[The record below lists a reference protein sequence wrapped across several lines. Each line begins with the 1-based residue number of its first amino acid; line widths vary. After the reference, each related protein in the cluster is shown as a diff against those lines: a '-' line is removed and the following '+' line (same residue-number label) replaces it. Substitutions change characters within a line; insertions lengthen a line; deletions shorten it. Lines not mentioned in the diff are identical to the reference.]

1 MGWAPSLLVNQAP
14 AAGGFVVIPKRF
26 VIAACVCLATATLW
40 PSEAL
45 AQRRVGHVR
54 PVRSV
59 VVLGGG
65 FFYNP
70 FFYYSPFYWGG
81 WYPGFGYGGY
91 PSAPYGYGYGYGP
104 AISEARLQIKPR
116 DAEVFVDG
124 YYVGRVDNFDG
135 VFQRLDL
142 PPGEHEITVY
152 RDGYRTYRQKNLFRP
167 GEGYKFQ
174 ATLEPLAA
182 GEAQEPRPRASAT
195 PPAQQ
200 PPYGQPGPYPSGPER
215 GRTMP
220 IPERRAGE
228 RTETGGFG
236 TLNVRVQP
244 ADATVTIDGERW
256 DSPEG
261 GSRLQVQLAVG
272 RHQIEVRKDGFKPYS
287 TSVDI
292 RAGETETVNVSLPA
306 GREQ

>member
-1 MGWAPSLLVNQAP
+1 LSNGAP

-26 VIAACVCLATATLW
+26 VIAACVCLAAATLW

-45 AQRRVGHVR
+45 AQRRVARVR

-59 VVLGGG
+59 VVVGAG
-65 FFYNP
+65 FYNP
-70 FFYYSPFYWGG
+70 FFYSPFYSPFYWGG
-81 WYPGFGYGGY
+81 WYPGFGFGPYPYYG
-91 PSAPYGYGYGYGP
+91 PYGYGYGR
-104 AISEARLQIKPR
+104 AIAEARLQIKPR

-142 PPGEHEITVY
+142 PPGEHEIVVY

-174 ATLEPLAA
+174 TTLEPLAA
-182 GEAQEPRPRASAT
+182 GEAQEPRPQASST
-195 PPAQQ
+195 PPTQQ
-200 PPYGQPGPYPSGPER
+200 APYGQPGPYPPGPER

-220 IPERRAGE
+220 LPERRGAE
-228 RTETGGFG
+228 RAETGGFG
-236 TLNVRVQP
+236 TLTVRVQP
-244 ADATVTIDGERW
+244 ADAAITIDGERW

-261 GSRLQVQLAVG
+261 GSRLQVQLSAG
-272 RHQIEVRKDGFKPYS
+272 RHRIEVRKDGFKPYS

-292 RAGETETVNVSLPA
+292 RSGETETVNVSLPP
-306 GREQ
+306 GGQQ

>member
-1 MGWAPSLLVNQAP
+1 
-14 AAGGFVVIPKRF
+14 VIPKRF
-26 VIAACVCLATATLW
+26 VIAAFVCLTALAFW

-45 AQRRVGHVR
+45 AQRRVARVR

-59 VVLGGG
+59 VVVGSG
-65 FFYNP
+65 FFYDP
-70 FFYYSPFYWGG
+70 FFYSPFYWGG
-81 WYPGFGYGGY
+81 WYPGFGFG
-91 PSAPYGYGYGYGP
+91 PSPYYAPYGYWYRS

-124 YYVGRVDNFDG
+124 YYVGRVDKFDG

-142 PPGEHEITVY
+142 PPGEHELVVY
-152 RDGYRTYRQKNLFRP
+152 RDGYRSYHQKTLFRP

-182 GEAQEPRPRASAT
+182 GEAQEPRPRASSTAS
-195 PPAQQ
+195 AQQ
-200 PPYGQPGPYPSGPER
+200 PPYGQPGSYPPGPER
-215 GRTMP
+215 GRTLP
-220 IPERRAGE
+220 LPERRGGE
-228 RTETGGFG
+228 RAETGGFG

-261 GSRLQVQLAVG
+261 GSRLQVQLAAG
-272 RHQIEVRKDGFKPYS
+272 RHRIDVRKDGFKPYS
-287 TSVDI
+287 TSVEI
-292 RAGETETVNVSLPA
+292 RAGATETVNVSLPP
-306 GREQ
+306 GGEQQ

>member
-1 MGWAPSLLVNQAP
+1 
-14 AAGGFVVIPKRF
+14 VIPKRF
-26 VIAACVCLATATLW
+26 VIAASLCLATATIW

-45 AQRRVGHVR
+45 AQRRGARVR

-59 VVLGGG
+59 VVVGAG
-65 FFYNP
+65 FYNP
-70 FFYYSPFYWGG
+70 YFFSSPFWGG
-81 WYPGFGYGGY
+81 WYPGFGYGPY
-91 PSAPYGYGYGYGP
+91 PFYAPYGYGYGGYGYGYGP
-104 AISEARLQIKPR
+104 AIAEARLQIKPN

-124 YYVGRVDNFDG
+124 YYVGRVNSFDG

-142 PPGEHEITVY
+142 PPGEHELVVY

-167 GEGYKFQ
+167 GEGYKYQ
-174 ATLEPLAA
+174 AVLEPLGP
-182 GEAQEPRPRASAT
+182 GEAQEPRPKASST

-200 PPYGQPGPYPSGPER
+200 SPYQEPGPSPRGLER

-220 IPERRAGE
+220 LPERHGSDRPE
-228 RTETGGFG
+228 SGGFG

-261 GSRLQVQLAVG
+261 GSRLQVQLSAG
-272 RHQIEVRKDGFKPYS
+272 RHRIEVRKEGFKPYS

-292 RAGETETVNVSLPA
+292 RAGETETVNVSLPSA
-306 GREQ
+306 GAGAL

>member
-1 MGWAPSLLVNQAP
+1 M
-14 AAGGFVVIPKRF
+14 IPKRF
-26 VIAACVCLATATLW
+26 VIAASVCLAIATLW
-40 PSEAL
+40 PPEAL
-45 AQRRVGHVR
+45 AQRRVARVR

-59 VVLGGG
+59 VVVGGG

-70 FFYYSPFYWGG
+70 FFYSPFYWGG
-81 WYPGFGYGGY
+81 WYPGFGYGPY
-91 PSAPYGYGYGYGP
+91 PFYAPYGYGYGFRA

-116 DAEVFVDG
+116 EAEVFVDG

-142 PPGEHEITVY
+142 PPGEHEIVVY
-152 RDGYRTYRQKNLFRP
+152 RDGYRTYHQKNLFRP

-174 ATLEPLAA
+174 ATLEPLAP
-182 GEAQEPRPRASAT
+182 GEAQEPRPRAASG

-200 PPYGQPGPYPSGPER
+200 SPYAQPGPEP

-220 IPERRAGE
+220 LPGRRGGGVEAS
-228 RTETGGFG
+228 GFG

-261 GSRLQVQLAVG
+261 GSRLQVQLPAG
-272 RHQIEVRKDGFKPYS
+272 RHRIEVRKDGFKPYS
-287 TSVDI
+287 TSVEI
-292 RAGETETVNVSLPA
+292 RAGETETVNVSLPP
-306 GREQ
+306 GGEL